1 MRKSKY
7 EDLFET
13 SVGRNFDVRINEL
26 EKRFSQIK
34 RSYERKYSNDVDILL
49 EKYDHSESLA
59 LVNSKI
65 EELTEKR
72 NKDIRNDER
81 LKKIISKIES
91 LKESKEESKKE
102 FIRLNK
108 QKSSNNWKMLV
119 TRTVAPQVL
128 ELLEKNT
135 KGMTEVSVVNEVLG
149 DETEKLTPKQR
160 HNRYCMVLYY
170 MENLGWVK
178 REGSG
183 TAYDAKVSFITDLG
197 KKQLETYRTCKK
209 FDYSLQ

>member
-1 MRKSKY
+1 MKSKY

-13 SVGRNFDVRINEL
+13 SIGKEFDVRLNDLQKQIL
-26 EKRFSQIK
+26 QIK
-34 RSYERKYSNDVDILL
+34 KSYEKTYSKEVEIARKEIKHDN
-49 EKYDHSESLA
+49 SLKF
-59 LVNSKI
+59 LNMKI
-65 EELTEKR
+65 AELTAKR
-72 NKDIRNDER
+72 NKSIRDDEEI
-81 LKKIISKIES
+81 KNISSKIES
-91 LKESKEESKKE
+91 LRVEREDAKKE
-102 FIRLNK
+102 FVRLNK

-128 ELLEKNT
+128 ELLEKNPN
-135 KGMTEVSVVNEVLG
+135 GMTEVSVVNEVLG
-149 DETEKLTPKQR
+149 DESEKLTSQQR

-183 TAYDAKVSFITDLG
+183 KPYEPKNSFLTELG

-209 FDYSLQ
+209 FDKNLQ

>member
-13 SVGRNFDVRINEL
+13 SVGKNYDVRINEL
-26 EKRFSQIK
+26 EKRFSQIRK
-34 RSYERKYSNDVDILL
+34 SYERKYHNDVETIL

-59 LVNSKI
+59 FVNSKI
-65 EELTEKR
+65 EELTKKR

-91 LKESKEESKKE
+91 LKEGKEESKQE

-128 ELLEKNT
+128 ELLEKSP

-149 DETEKLTPKQR
+149 DESE
-160 HNRYCMVLYY
+160 
-170 MENLGWVK
+170 
-178 REGSG
+178 
-183 TAYDAKVSFITDLG
+183 
-197 KKQLETYRTCKK
+197 
-209 FDYSLQ
+209 

>member
-13 SVGRNFDVRINEL
+13 SVGKNYDVRINEL
-26 EKRFSQIK
+26 EKRFSQIRK
-34 RSYERKYSNDVDILL
+34 SYERKYHNDVETIL
-49 EKYDHSESLA
+49 EKYDYSESLA
-59 LVNSKI
+59 FVNSKI

-91 LKESKEESKKE
+91 LKKSREESKQD

-119 TRTVAPQVL
+119 NRTVAPQVL
-128 ELLEKNT
+128 ELLEKSP
-135 KGMTEVSVVNEVLG
+135 KGITEVSVVNAILG
-149 DETEKLTPKQR
+149 DDTEKLTPKQM

-197 KKQLETYRTCKK
+197 KKQLETYRICKK